1 MLKLLALFSLPILL
15 FIVGIPGLIWGIY
28 DNKRRE
34 REEQEQEEAIASEAA
49 Q

>member
-1 MLKLLALFSLPILL
+1 MWKVLALFSLPILL
-15 FIVGIPGLIWGIY
+15 MIVGIPGLIWGIY

-34 REEQEQEEAIASEAA
+34 REEQEEEEAASSSAA